1 MREAYAVQNTE
12 LEVEMT
18 YVASASQLLTRQSI
32 TGVKWMSGTI
42 QISDTNMWLP
52 SEDGFDIIPLK
63 SIEMI
68 GRNLTGAVRNQ
79 ILKSAKYSNHL
90 VIDYRKLSKFGTGH
104 ATYTMILAGT
114 GENVRKVKNYL
125 VTLLGFTVDATFGEL
140 EPDETRLLCLLASGV
155 NDGDILLPVFDGNR
169 ILLKHSFMVLKKRKF
184 IDDYASPTQIGLE
197 YVEQVKG
204 KGEGSLGLDIDKAFE
219 NTAKSWNEGDMIKPT
234 ARLAKVRWVYE
245 DSTLAGRV
253 AIDAL
258 WRFIPIADIESLT
271 IRELKLGALLL
282 GVYTKHDL
290 SIYIEPAEKSTVY
303 VLQMAL
309 NQNEELQTR
318 ILACI
323 YVGINENKIFAYTLN
338 IPPNL
343 IDAQLE
349 HMMNKGLID
358 FDNTLSVKGIETIKN
373 IISNIVDGRQDILGD
388 MSARLERLKIQNVR
402 KTVLEK
408 FKDQK

>member
-1 MREAYAVQNTE
+1 MENTK

-18 YVASASQLLTRQSI
+18 YVTSASQLLTRQSL
-32 TGVKWMSGTI
+32 TSVKWMSGTI
-42 QISDTNMWLP
+42 QITDSDMWLP
-52 SEDGFDIIPLK
+52 SENGFDIVPLK

-90 VIDYRKLSKFGTGH
+90 VIDYRKLSKFGIGH
-104 ATYTMILAGT
+104 ITSTMILAGT
-114 GENVRKVKNYL
+114 GENVRKIKNYL
-125 VTLLGFTVDATFGEL
+125 VTLLGFTVDAVFGEL
-140 EPDETRLLCLLASGV
+140 EPEETSLLCLLATGV
-155 NDGDILLPVFDGNR
+155 NDANILLPVFEGNR
-169 ILLKHSFMVLKKRKF
+169 ILLKHAFMVLKKRKL

-219 NTAKSWNEGDMIKPT
+219 DTAKSWNEGDMIKPT
-234 ARLAKVRWVYE
+234 ARMAKVRWVYE

-258 WRFIPIADIESLT
+258 WRFIPIADIKSLA

-303 VLQMAL
+303 VLQIVL

-318 ILACI
+318 ILACM

-338 IPPNL
+338 ISQNL

-358 FDNTLSVKGIETIKN
+358 SDSTLLVKGIETIKN
-373 IISNIVDGRQDILGD
+373 TILNITDGKQDLLGD
-388 MSARLERLKIQNVR
+388 MTARLERLKIQNVR
-402 KTVLEK
+402 KTILEK